1 MPEEPKKT
9 TKELKA
15 EQELVMAK
23 AAIKVA
29 VMSFGK
35 ATRAEIPE
43 ELQEF
48 WSGLSVTEWQAHL
61 KLFGAELRKIKKVAV
76 KKILF
81 DIDNYIKDCKK
92 LMPDFKRSKEELL
105 LMIAIGQIDPRELV
119 DTLSGL
125 PTNKEKLDRQIHKQ
139 IKELDWQDDLAL
151 TQLDEL
157 TKELDT
163 DRIKKADIERIE
175 KEIQAIEHEIQSRKS
190 KRDELAIKLV
200 EWKARGNMDI
210 ASADGKFRL
219 DA

>member
-1 MPEEPKKT
+1 MLEEPKKT

-15 EQELVMAK
+15 EHELMMAK

-29 VMSFGK
+29 VLSFGK
-35 ATRAEIPE
+35 TNRAEVPQ

-48 WSGLSVTEWQAHL
+48 WNKLSANEWQAHL
-61 KLFGAELRKIKKVAV
+61 KLFGLELKKIKKVAV

-81 DIDNYIKDCKK
+81 DLDNYIKDCKK
-92 LMPDFKRSKEELL
+92 LMPDFKRSKDELL
-105 LMIAIGQIDPRELV
+105 LMMAIGQVDPQEFV
-119 DTLSGL
+119 STLSGL

-151 TQLDEL
+151 LQLDGL

-163 DRIKKADIERIE
+163 DKIKKADIERIE
-175 KEIQAIEHEIQSRKS
+175 KEIQTIESEIQSRKT

-210 ASADGKFRL
+210 ASGDGKFRL